1 MNFINNFLIKQAPI
15 KYVGFENVKIA
26 IQQKHIIINTL
37 SNYTQD
43 NLIKTTIDYTTEESL
58 INDMITSYEFSKP
71 IVIYGKNATDLSADN
86 KCMQLQ
92 KLGFKNIMLYKGGL
106 FEWMLLQDIYG
117 VAEFPTTK
125 HTLDILVYKPP
136 VV

>member
-1 MNFINNFLIKQAPI
+1 L
-15 KYVGFENVKIA
+15 A

-37 SNYTQD
+37 SNGEQD
-43 NLIKTTIDYTTEESL
+43 NLIKNTIDCKTEESL
-58 INDMITSYEFSKP
+58 FNDLIASYDFSKP
-71 IVIYGKNATDLSADN
+71 ILIYGKNATDLSADN
-86 KCMQLQ
+86 KCAQLQ

-117 VAEFPTTK
+117 ITEFPTTK
-125 HTLDILVYKPP
+125 TTLDILIYKPH

>member
-1 MNFINNFLIKQAPI
+1 MNFINNFLTKSTPI
-15 KYVGFENVKIA
+15 KYIGFENVKIA

-37 SNYTQD
+37 SNHTQD